1 MQREGETT
9 MKRTA
14 FFRGWILI
22 LWIALLLPYATFA
35 AVAGETDLET
45 ELQKTAEGIVAWKK
59 REMGVSVQDPLLCG
73 TYLSLAGSTPGDWY
87 PVGLSRLGMEDA
99 YADYLAV
106 LNDTVEKRYQTPQKL
121 DKAKA
126 TEWHRIT
133 FAVLAAGGN
142 PRKMGTDGSIDL
154 IADGVY
160 DRTDEK
166 GNGILGKQGINGYI
180 FGLLALDTRNYA
192 VPESAHYTRDD
203 LIVQLLQRQHAD
215 GGWSL
220 YGASD
225 PDITAMTLQ
234 ALAPYYHKEKVYE
247 VKDGT
252 RKVRQ
257 AVDAA
262 LSYLSGA
269 QDADGGYTAWGSP
282 NCESAVQVAV
292 ALCAL
297 GKDLF
302 TDPAFC
308 KNGNTLWDAILRF
321 RNADGGFL
329 HSTVYDPENPTS
341 IPDRSNSMAS
351 EQTLYGIA
359 AILRF
364 LRGERRLYDFRPEQ
378 SAALKAQIAAVTAEI
393 AALPADASAKNLQ
406 SVYTAYLAIDASE
419 RSYVQG
425 YAKLSQ
431 LLAAADIPY
440 VAEETDIRSEDD
452 GEETVLFPFT
462 EADQR
467 AADAL
472 PSPLTLAQKAE
483 VLRLYYKITNSFD
496 FEKKADYLARLTQA
510 KQQVMAIS
518 DEIDAINR
526 EILEKLC
533 PFTDLTLSD
542 KSTVDALVA
551 RYAALSADDRC
562 YILYA
567 EDLQK
572 AKIRMDTRI
581 RALWIGG
588 IGAVVAIGLTGTVIV
603 RIRRRHNRKAREM
616 AELAAEWED
625 RP

>member
-1 MQREGETT
+1 
-9 MKRTA
+9 MKHIA
-14 FFRGWILI
+14 FYRGWILI
-22 LWIALLLPYATFA
+22 LLIALLLPYATFA
-35 AVAGETDLET
+35 AVADETNLET
-45 ELQKTAEGIVAWKK
+45 ELQKTAEEIVAWKK
-59 REMGVSVQDPLLCG
+59 REMGVSTESPLLCG
-73 TYLSLAGSTPGDWY
+73 AYLSLAGSTPGDWY

-126 TEWHRIT
+126 TEWHRII
-133 FAVLAAGGN
+133 FATLAAGGN

-160 DRTDEK
+160 NRTDEK
-166 GNGILGKQGINGYI
+166 GSGILGKQGINGYI
-180 FGLLALDTRNYA
+180 FGLLALDTRMYT
-192 VPESAHYTRDD
+192 VPANAHYTRDD

-225 PDITAMTLQ
+225 PDITAMALQ
-234 ALAPYYHKEKVYE
+234 ALAPYYHKEKVYA

-262 LSYLSGA
+262 LAYLSGA

-282 NCESAVQVAV
+282 NCESAVQVAI

-297 GKDLF
+297 GKNLF

-329 HSTVYDPENPTS
+329 HSTVYDSENPS
-341 IPDRSNSMAS
+341 SSPDQSNSMAS

-378 SAALKAQIAAVTAEI
+378 SVAVKAQIAAVTAEI
-393 AALPADASAKNLQ
+393 AALPADASMEKIQA
-406 SVYTAYLAIDASE
+406 VYTAYLSIDVSE

-425 YAKLSQ
+425 YAKLSE
-431 LLAAADIPY
+431 LLASANIPY
-440 VAEETDIRSEDD
+440 EIEETDIRNEDE
-452 GEETVLFPFT
+452 EETVLFSFT

-467 AADAL
+467 ATDAL
-472 PSPLTLAQKAE
+472 PASLTLAQKAE

-496 FEKKADYLARLTQA
+496 FEKKTDYLTRLTQA
-510 KQQVMAIS
+510 KRRILEIS

-526 EILEKLC
+526 EILERLC
-533 PFTDLTLSD
+533 PFTELTLSD

-551 RYAALSADDRC
+551 RYAALSVGDRS

-572 AKIRMDTRI
+572 AKIRMDTHF

-588 IGAVVAIGLTGTVIV
+588 IGAAVSVGLTGMVIV
-603 RIRRRHNRKAREM
+603 RIRRRHNRKTREM

-625 RP
+625 EP